1 MPGCP
6 ASVGVDRFKWVEP
19 AQSFAQ
25 TLPLH
30 DVGSFLPLEVVLP
43 VAVRPIPPATNGP
56 SSLPIYLSHCA
67 LVI

>member
-25 TLPLH
+25 TLPPP
-30 DVGSFLPLEVVLP
+30 DVGTFLPLEVVPP
-43 VAVRPIPPATNGP
+43 VAARPIPPAANRP
-56 SSLPIYLSHCA
+56 SSLPIYLSHCT